1 MVGVVVRRLNDGD
14 KFYTHNVEIVK
25 TNGEAVPL
33 EPGAPEGVDPGGRTS
48 PVRSVLQNI
57 VAVKNEITQ
66 EGISEVKDLSL
77 PAEGAV
83 QSSLTDEA
91 EGVKDLSRPKVGDVQ
106 YSFASEEAN
115 TANNDLLDT
124 AKDLETRGVSS
135 EEIRR
140 STGWFRGMDGKWRF
154 EIDDSGM
161 SVKLPEYAFN
171 HLRDLIRHEKYR
183 VYAQLLYAMQL
194 QRRSASAEA
203 VCGRGSGQSRN
214 GSFHQSLRAQGH
226 KRNSACR

>member
-1 MVGVVVRRLNDGD
+1 M
-14 KFYTHNVEIVK
+14 
-25 TNGEAVPL
+25 
-33 EPGAPEGVDPGGRTS
+33 
-48 PVRSVLQNI
+48 
-57 VAVKNEITQ
+57 
-66 EGISEVKDLSL
+66 KDLSL
-77 PAEGAV
+77 
-83 QSSLTDEA
+83 
-91 EGVKDLSRPKVGDVQ
+91 PKVGDVQ

-171 HLRDLIRHEKYR
+171 HLRNLIRHEKFR
-183 VYAQLLYAMQL
+183 VYAQLLYDVQF
-194 QRRSASAEA
+194 QRGLHLLKLYAEEILDNHGTDVFSRA
-203 VCGRGSGQSRN
+203 YEDKDIKEIAPVAKGVHSKGGLTQATNAKSGYSVADQY
-214 GSFHQSLRAQGH
+214 GQV
-226 KRNSACR
+226 KRYDRVIQTKESS